1 MAIRTCE
8 GENMGICI
16 SSHRIA
22 VKGTLFKEHHSR
34 EACQKQASLLL
45 ENMAD
50 LDRALTGPV
59 VAVD

>member
-1 MAIRTCE
+1 MAIHTCE
-8 GENMGICI
+8 EENKGIC
-16 SSHRIA
+16 SSSGRIA
-22 VKGTLFKEHHSR
+22 VKGMLFKEHHSR

-59 VAVD
+59 AAVD